1 MKSHNF
7 AVKRMITALLL
18 AGMKLDFIR
27 DGFWRDIEL
36 AATHE
41 YMRGAE

>member
-1 MKSHNF
+1 MKNHKF

-18 AGMKLDFIR
+18 AGMKLDFIC

-36 AATHE
+36 AAAHE